1 MAWSMR
7 GSFPTFTIRM
17 RGNDQMSASSKKKL
31 RKEQN
36 AAQLTAKQQQEKAA
50 AKKLRIQTIA
60 FVCAI
65 ALVIAVVVGTLA
77 VRAVD
82 KSGIFQNNT
91 IAAVVGDH
99 KITATEFNY
108 FYCDLISEQYNNW
121 SKTYGD
127 YTSSYVSML
136 YGLDVTKS
144 LDSQTVKETGK
155 SWADTY
161 VESALEQAKSTYA
174 LYDAALAA
182 NYELP
187 ADAKEE
193 YDGTLE
199 VFDMYGNLYGTDAEG
214 ILTATY
220 GNGATMESFKE
231 YLTAV
236 FYAKSFASDYAE
248 ALTYDEEVFRNHEK
262 DKEYEYSSYSFASYH
277 ISYEKFPELGTK
289 GENDKVTFT
298 DEQKEAALAE
308 AKKAAETLTAATS
321 VEDMDKL
328 IAALPFNADNK
339 SAIASKADDV
349 LYSELNESLRDWL
362 ADPAR
367 QEGDTVVL
375 PNTTTTEKEDGTETT
390 VTNGYFALFFRGENE
405 NLRPLANV
413 RHLLV
418 AFEGGTT
425 GEDGTKTYS
434 DAEKQKA
441 KDEAEKLLAEWKDGN
456 ANEESFIELVKKNS
470 DDASKDQGGLYEDVS
485 PASNLVDSFKNWSLD
500 ESRKPGDV
508 EIIES
513 EYGYHIMFYSS
524 HDEMSYRDSMIYAE
538 LQEADYTKWYDGI
551 VDVVNA
557 ELKTDKYVNKDIV
570 MAQSAMY

>member
-1 MAWSMR
+1 
-7 GSFPTFTIRM
+7 
-17 RGNDQMSASSKKKL
+17 MSASSKKKL

-65 ALVIAVVVGTLA
+65 ALVVAVVVGTL
-77 VRAVD
+77 VIRGVD
-82 KSGIFQNNT
+82 KSGVFQNNT
-91 IAAVVGDH
+91 IAAFVGDH
-99 KITATEFNY
+99 EITATEFNY
-108 FYCDLISEQYNNW
+108 FYCDLVSEQYNNW
-121 SKTYGD
+121 YSSYGD

-136 YGLDVTKS
+136 YGLDINKS
-144 LDSQTVKETGK
+144 LKSQTNSETGET
-155 SWADTY
+155 WADFY
-161 VESALEQAKSTYA
+161 VDSALEQAKSTYA
-174 LYDAALAA
+174 LYDAALEAK
-182 NYELP
+182 YELP
-187 ADAKEE
+187 AEAKEE

-199 VFDMYGNLYGTDAEG
+199 VFDMYANLYGTDADD
-214 ILTATY
+214 ILVATY
-220 GNGATMESFKE
+220 GNGASMDTFKE

-236 FYAKSFASDYAE
+236 FFAKSYASDYAE
-248 ALTYDEEVFRNHEK
+248 ALSYDEEVFRDHEAG
-262 DKEYEYSSYSFASYH
+262 KEHEYNSYSFASYH

-289 GENDKVTFT
+289 GDDDKVTFT

-321 VEDMDKL
+321 VEDLDKL
-328 IAALPFNADNK
+328 IAELPFNADNK

-349 LYSELNESLRDWL
+349 LYNELNEVLRDWL

-367 QEGDTVVL
+367 AEGDTVVL
-375 PNTTTTEKEDGTETT
+375 PNSTTTENEDGTETT
-390 VTNGYFALFFRGENE
+390 VVNGYFALYFRGVNE

-434 DAEKQKA
+434 DAEKKTA
-441 KDEAEKLLAEWKDGN
+441 KDEAEKLLAEWKEGN
-456 ANEESFIELVKKNS
+456 ANEESFIELVKKHS
-470 DDASKDQGGLYEDVS
+470 DDGSKDTGGLYEDISPVS
-485 PASNLVDSFKNWSLD
+485 NFVDSFKNWSLD

-524 HDEMSYRDSMIYAE
+524 HDEMTYRDSMIYAE
-538 LQEADYTKWYDGI
+538 LQEADYTKWYDSI
-551 VDVVNA
+551 VDVVSA
-557 ELKTDKYVNKDIV
+557 ELKTDKYVNKDLV
-570 MAQSAMY
+570 MAQSSMY